1 MKKLNLILV
10 MALGVFVFS
19 GCDSMQEITPAK
31 LQEETA
37 RVQPQVQDIATAVQG
52 QELTGDELADWIALL
67 QVGNAASTPFN
78 PYAIPIG
85 AGLTALSAI
94 LGAFARKKSIE
105 ADTYAKK
112 YKAHKQGVE
121 LTMKECS
128 ASDISRVRLIE
139 SNLYENIGEAR
150 KNNGV

>member
-1 MKKLNLILV
+1 MKKTTIHTLIMLAVFTLV
-10 MALGVFVFS
+10 
-19 GCDSMQEITPAK
+19 GCSLTPEK
-31 LQEETA
+31 VQKETG
-37 RVQPQVQDIATAVQG
+37 RVAPQVQDVVTAVKN
-52 QELTGDELADWIALL
+52 QELTGNELADWIALL
-67 QVGNAASTPFN
+67 QAGNAASTPFN

-150 KNNGV
+150 KINGV